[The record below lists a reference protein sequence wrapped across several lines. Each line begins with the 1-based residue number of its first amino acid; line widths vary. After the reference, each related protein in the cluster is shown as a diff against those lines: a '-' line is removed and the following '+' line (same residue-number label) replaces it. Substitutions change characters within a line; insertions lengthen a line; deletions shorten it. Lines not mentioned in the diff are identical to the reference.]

1 MNPTDHAHETETEA
15 LRGDLRAS
23 EHSPRPIAQPHLS
36 SNTQIG
42 EQR

>member
-1 MNPTDHAHETETEA
+1 MNATNHVRGSETEA
-15 LRGDLRAS
+15 LRSDLRAS